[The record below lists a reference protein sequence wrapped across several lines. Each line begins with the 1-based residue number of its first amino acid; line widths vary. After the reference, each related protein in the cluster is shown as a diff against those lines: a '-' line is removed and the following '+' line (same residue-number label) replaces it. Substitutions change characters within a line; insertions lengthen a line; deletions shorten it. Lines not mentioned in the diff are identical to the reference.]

1 MASVRDVE
9 IRPVTGVFGA
19 EVLGVRLADLSDSEL
34 AELRSVMCR
43 YEVVV
48 FRDQFLTPAEQSAF
62 SRRLGP
68 SAETPFVRTMD
79 EFPDVIRVVKEADE
93 GAAFN
98 FGGAWHSDF
107 SFLEH
112 PPSFTI
118 LAAVDVPPYGG
129 DTVFASMSA
138 AWRALDPTTQARLRD
153 LQAVHTARD
162 AYSRRMQP
170 VHSGMR
176 GMTIEC
182 DDSANDERRHPL
194 VRRHPETGATVLF
207 FNRAYVRDIDGLER
221 SESIE
226 LLNFLHAHTTD
237 VTVTYRHRWRP
248 GDVVVWDNRST
259 QHLAVNDYA
268 GSRRE
273 LTRTTVQGEIPI
285 RG

>member
-1 MASVRDVE
+1 MD
-9 IRPVTGVFGA
+9 IHPVTGVFGA
-19 EVLGVRLADLSDSEL
+19 EILGVRLAELSDGEL
-34 AELRSVMCR
+34 AEARAAMCR
-43 YEVVV
+43 FEVVV
-48 FRDQFLTPAEQSAF
+48 FRDQHLTPAEQSAF
-62 SRRLGP
+62 SRSLGE

-79 EFPDVIRVVKEADE
+79 EHPDVIRVVKEADE
-93 GAAFN
+93 GDAFN

-107 SFLEH
+107 SFLPN

-118 LAAVDVPPYGG
+118 LAAVDVPAYGG
-129 DTVFASMSA
+129 DTMFASMSA
-138 AWRALDPTTQARLRD
+138 AWRALDGATQERLRS

-194 VRRHPETGATVLF
+194 VRRHGETGETVLF
-207 FNRAYVRDIDGLER
+207 FNRAYVRDLDGLER
-221 SESIE
+221 TEAVE

-237 VTVTYRHRWRP
+237 AVFTYRHRWRP

-259 QHLAVNDYA
+259 QHLALNDYA
-268 GSRRE
+268 GFRRE
-273 LTRTTVQGEIPI
+273 LTRTTVEGEVPVAA
-285 RG
+285 

>member
-1 MASVRDVE
+1 MPGVE

-19 EVLGVRLADLSDSEL
+19 EVFGVRLADLAESEL
-34 AELRSVMCR
+34 AEVRAAMCR
-43 YEVVV
+43 HEVTV

-79 EFPDVIRVVKEADE
+79 DFPDVIRVVKEADE

-107 SFLEH
+107 SFLAN

-118 LAAVDVPPYGG
+118 LAAVDVPPHGG

-138 AWRALDPTTQARLRD
+138 AWRALDPTTQSRLRE
-153 LQAVHTARD
+153 LTAIHTARD

-182 DDSANDERRHPL
+182 DDSADDERRHPL
-194 VRRHPETGATVLF
+194 VRRHPETGETVLF
-207 FNRAYVRDIDGLER
+207 FNRAYVRDIADMDRDEALQ
-221 SESIE
+221 

-237 VTVTYRHRWRP
+237 ATVSYRHRWSP

-268 GSRRE
+268 GFRRE
-273 LTRTTVQGEIPI
+273 LTRTTVQGEVPEP
-285 RG
+285 G

>member
-1 MASVRDVE
+1 ME
-9 IRPVTGVFGA
+9 IRPLTGVFGA

-34 AELRSVMCR
+34 ADVRSVMCR

-48 FRDQFLTPAEQSAF
+48 FHDQFMTPSEQSAF

-79 EFPDVIRVVKEADE
+79 DFPDVIRVVKEADE

-138 AWRALDPTTQARLRD
+138 AWRALDPTTQVRLRD

-221 SESIE
+221 SEAIE

-237 VTVTYRHRWRP
+237 ATLTYRHRWQP

-268 GSRRE
+268 GFRRE
-273 LTRTTVQGEIPI
+273 LTRTTVQGEAP
-285 RG
+285 RHDEAPVPG

>member
-1 MASVRDVE
+1 MASVRGVE

-19 EVLGVRLADLSDSEL
+19 EVLGVRLADLTDAEL
-34 AELRSVMCR
+34 IELRSVMCR
-43 YEVVV
+43 HEVVV
-48 FRDQFLTPAEQSAF
+48 LRDQFLTPAEQSAF

-79 EFPDVIRVVKEADE
+79 DFPDVIRVVKEADE
-93 GAAFN
+93 GSAFN

-138 AWRALDPTTQARLRD
+138 AWRTLDSTTQARLRE

-194 VRRHPETGATVLF
+194 VRQHPETGVTVLF

-221 SESIE
+221 SEAIE

-237 VTVTYRHRWRP
+237 ATITYRHRWQP

-268 GSRRE
+268 GFRRE
-273 LTRTTVQGEIPI
+273 LTRTTVRGETPI

>member
-1 MASVRDVE
+1 M
-9 IRPVTGVFGA
+9 TGVFGA
-19 EVLGVRLADLSDSEL
+19 EVLGVRLADLTESEL
-34 AELRSVMCR
+34 AEVRAVMCR
-43 YEVVV
+43 HEVTV
-48 FRDQFLTPAEQSAF
+48 FRDQFLTPAEQSEF

-79 EFPDVIRVVKEADE
+79 EHPDVIRVVKEADE

-107 SFLEH
+107 SFLEN

-129 DTVFASMSA
+129 DTVFSSMSA
-138 AWRALDPTTQARLRD
+138 AWRSLDPTLQARLRS
-153 LQAVHTARD
+153 LLAVHTARD

-182 DDSANDERRHPL
+182 DDSAEDERRHPL
-194 VRRHPETGATVLF
+194 VRVHPETGATVLF
-207 FNRAYVRDIDGLER
+207 FNRAYVRDIDGMER
-221 SESIE
+221 SEAVE

-237 VTVTYRHRWRP
+237 ATISYRHRWQP

-268 GSRRE
+268 GFRRE
-273 LTRTTVQGEIPI
+273 LTRTTVQGEVPVPADASESV
-285 RG
+285 

>member
-1 MASVRDVE
+1 VPDVE

-19 EVLGVRLADLSDSEL
+19 EVLGVRLADLTDSEL
-34 AELRSVMCR
+34 AEVRAAMCR
-43 YEVVV
+43 YEVTV

-79 EFPDVIRVVKEADE
+79 DFPDVIRVVKEADE

-107 SFLEH
+107 SFLAN

-118 LAAVDVPPYGG
+118 LAAVDVPPHGG

-138 AWRALDPTTQARLRD
+138 AWRALDPATQSRLRE
-153 LQAVHTARD
+153 LTAIHTARD

-182 DDSANDERRHPL
+182 DDSAEDERRHPL
-194 VRRHPETGATVLF
+194 VRRHPETGETVLF
-207 FNRAYVRDIDGLER
+207 FNRAYVRDIADLER
-221 SESIE
+221 DEAVQ

-237 VTVTYRHRWRP
+237 ATVSYRHRWSP

-268 GSRRE
+268 GFRRE
-273 LTRTTVQGEIPI
+273 LTRTTVQGEVPVP
-285 RG
+285 G